1 MSGSKKTPKKGGGKS
16 NKSTPTTVT
25 FDLDALRLTVA
36 PTAGRGA
43 GGAGSSAVGGI
54 KHPNAMPEAAMTDPA
69 AATTWW
75 ESNVGGMA
83 ALGGASIQGGQR
95 RRSAW

>member
-43 GGAGSSAVGGI
+43 G
-54 KHPNAMPEAAMTDPA
+54 T
-69 AATTWW
+69 
-75 ESNVGGMA
+75 
-83 ALGGASIQGGQR
+83 
-95 RRSAW
+95 